1 MAKLMVSLCRLAS
14 LDDCKKERENNYVIK
29 RDFKYAIID
38 GSSSIFSFYS
48 SCFETMSL
56 LEIIRIY
63 FGLEVGIFLPCLIK
77 RDVHEDSI

>member
-38 GSSSIFSFYS
+38 GSSSIFSFCS

-56 LEIIRIY
+56 LEIIFESILVWK
-63 FGLEVGIFLPCLIK
+63 LESSYLA
-77 RDVHEDSI
+77 

>member
-56 LEIIRIY
+56 LEIIFESILVWK
-63 FGLEVGIFLPCLIK
+63 LESSYLA
-77 RDVHEDSI
+77 

>member
-29 RDFKYAIID
+29 RDFKFAIID

-56 LEIIRIY
+56 LEIIFESILVWK
-63 FGLEVGIFLPCLIK
+63 LESSYLA
-77 RDVHEDSI
+77 

>member
-38 GSSSIFSFYS
+38 GSSSIFSFFS

-56 LEIIRIY
+56 LEIIFESILVWK
-63 FGLEVGIFLPCLIK
+63 LESSYLA
-77 RDVHEDSI
+77 

>member
-48 SCFETMSL
+48 SCFETTSL
-56 LEIIRIY
+56 LEIIFESILVWK
-63 FGLEVGIFLPCLIK
+63 LESSYLA
-77 RDVHEDSI
+77 

>member
-29 RDFKYAIID
+29 RDFKFAIID
-38 GSSSIFSFYS
+38 GSSSIFSFFS

-56 LEIIRIY
+56 LEIIFESILVWK
-63 FGLEVGIFLPCLIK
+63 LESSYLA
-77 RDVHEDSI
+77 